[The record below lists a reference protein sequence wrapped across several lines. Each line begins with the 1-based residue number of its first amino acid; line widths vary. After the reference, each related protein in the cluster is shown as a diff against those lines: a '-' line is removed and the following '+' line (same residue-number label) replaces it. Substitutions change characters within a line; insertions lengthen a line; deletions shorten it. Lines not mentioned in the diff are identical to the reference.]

1 MKVNRMLQ
9 PVPKPEGRTV
19 VVVNN
24 PRTPLSPAPTRPP
37 PGPEHT
43 AQLTPGPTPPVL
55 PAPLLVSS
63 SSPGAPLSPASRPPG
78 PVLLPPLQ
86 PNSGSLPQV
95 LPPPL
100 GVLGGTPRPPTP
112 ALPLK
117 PSPPAPVR
125 LSPSAPPGS
134 SSLLKPLTVP
144 PGYAFPA
151 ATPPAPGPQRLILS
165 PDMQARLPSGE
176 VVSIGQL
183 ASLAQRPVAST
194 GGSKPLTFQ
203 IQGNKL
209 TLTGAQVRQLAVG
222 QPRPLQSSASS
233 HGEQLGSGEDCS
245 ASGPKGWIG
254 SFTPAGP
261 STPASQL
268 GTSIATNPTTYA
280 SLWPATCSYT
290 GPCPWP
296 PAYTGQAL
304 AQAIA

>member
-222 QPRPLQSSASS
+222 QPRPLQSS
-233 HGEQLGSGEDCS
+233 
-245 ASGPKGWIG
+245 GPD
-254 SFTPAGP
+254 P
-261 STPASQL
+261 
-268 GTSIATNPTTYA
+268 
-280 SLWPATCSYT
+280 WPHPCLCAAFFDPQHH
-290 GPCPWP
+290 PCPYWSQP
-296 PAYTGQAL
+296 PACCQPG
-304 AQAIA
+304 